1 LRREFSTSTT
11 REAIVSGFVVMLVTG
26 ALAVA
31 CLREAVR
38 ERGRRRMFPGA
49 LRKMARMR
57 RTR

>member
-31 CLREAVR
+31 CLRGAVR
-38 ERGRRRMFPGA
+38 EKGRWGMFPGA
-49 LRKMARMR
+49 LRRWLG
-57 RTR
+57 